1 MAWRCVIIDSP
12 CKVSV
17 ANNYLIVRTEQIKQ
31 IHLPEISF
39 LMLACPAI
47 NITGVALYELSRN
60 KIKVVFCD
68 EKRNPYGEIV
78 NLYGSHNCAKQ
89 LKKQLAW
96 DTIFAA
102 FAAAKI
108 ISNKIY
114 NQATLLTK
122 LGFDERAR
130 MLTAYADEVL
140 PADSTNREGH
150 AAKVYFNTLFGLDFS
165 RDKDCSINAAL
176 NYGYSVLLSLIN
188 REIVNCGRLT
198 QLGIHHCNEFNQ
210 FNLSCDFME
219 PFRPVIDR
227 IVLLFDETENTDYK
241 LKLIDSLNVKTKIK
255 GQVTTLENAIG
266 IYVRSVIDA
275 LNTGDK
281 ELINFAE
288 KYEL

>member
-219 PFRPVIDR
+219 PFRVIIDEFVYEHKDCPFDKNYKFSLVNTSNKRITFAGKEYVLNDAVSLYVKAVLDCLDNHEKPFPV
-227 IVLLFDETENTDYK
+227 FEFK
-241 LKLIDSLNVKTKIK
+241 
-255 GQVTTLENAIG
+255 
-266 IYVRSVIDA
+266 
-275 LNTGDK
+275 
-281 ELINFAE
+281 
-288 KYEL
+288 

>member
-17 ANNYLIVRTEQIKQ
+17 ANNYLIVRTEHIKQ
-31 IHLPEISF
+31 IHLSEISF

-102 FAAAKI
+102 LAAAKI

-219 PFRPVIDR
+219 PFRVIIDEFVYEHKDCPFDKNYKFSLVNTSNKRITFAGKEYVLNDAISLYVKAVLDCLDNHEKPFPV
-227 IVLLFDETENTDYK
+227 FEFK
-241 LKLIDSLNVKTKIK
+241 
-255 GQVTTLENAIG
+255 
-266 IYVRSVIDA
+266 
-275 LNTGDK
+275 
-281 ELINFAE
+281 
-288 KYEL
+288 